1 MWWLLGGVVVV
12 VAIALFFVSIY
23 NGLVRRRNEKDNAW
37 SQIDVQ
43 LKRRHDLI
51 PNIVETVKG
60 YAKHERETLDAV
72 IKARNAAVSAQGP
85 AAAGQAEGV
94 LGAALGKLFALAEA
108 YPDLKAN
115 QNYLALQEELTSTEN
130 RIGYARQAYN
140 DAATRYN
147 NAREVFPANLIS
159 GGFARAE
166 LFEIEIGAE
175 REVETAVGDGPRE
188 RIRNARQD
196 RKERVPCGNRLKVIG
211 GAVPGSWP
219 PWVSC

>member
-1 MWWLLGGVVVV
+1 MWWLLGGVVVL
-12 VAIALFFVSIY
+12 ALAVMYFVGIY

-37 SQIDVQ
+37 AQIDVQ

-51 PNIVETVKG
+51 PNLVETVKG

-72 IKARNAAVSAQGP
+72 IQARNQAVSAQGP
-85 AAAGQAEGV
+85 AEAGQAEGV
-94 LGAALGKLFALAEA
+94 LGAALGRLFALAEA

-115 QNYLALQEELTSTEN
+115 QNYLALQEELSSTEN

-159 GGFARAE
+159 GGFAKAE
-166 LFEIEIGAE
+166 LFEIEFGKE
-175 REVETAVGDGPRE
+175 REVPNVRF
-188 RIRNARQD
+188 
-196 RKERVPCGNRLKVIG
+196 
-211 GAVPGSWP
+211 S
-219 PWVSC
+219 